1 MEDEIMVHA
10 IFFVALFIFLAY
22 VFTQIVDDYD
32 GGIFLGGTITLL
44 VLLVW
49 FTVSLV
55 MNGVVQREETIQ
67 TNAIVYNKNNE
78 CYVYMNQDDNEYKL
92 IHDGNLSEVSSYSK
106 SETEVMYSDE
116 NVIETHIATP
126 VNKVLVKV
134 FCLVDHT
141 KYVIKTNEVKMIL
154 K

>member
-1 MEDEIMVHA
+1 MVHA

-49 FTVSLV
+49 FIVSLV
-55 MNGVVQREETIQ
+55 MNGVVQREETIK

-92 IHDGNLSEVSSYSK
+92 IHAGNLSEVSSYSK
-106 SETEVMYSDE
+106 S
-116 NVIETHIATP
+116 
-126 VNKVLVKV
+126 
-134 FCLVDHT
+134 
-141 KYVIKTNEVKMIL
+141 
-154 K
+154 